1 MADRFWRGGTANWDG
16 TAGTKWAAT
25 VGGAG
30 GAGVPT
36 SADDVFFDAASGAV
50 TCTISG
56 GNTGAKSINCTGFTG
71 TLTGSVDI
79 TVSGNI
85 TFVAG
90 MTLSVTNTITV
101 DGTAT
106 LISDGKSYANLT
118 VSGAGITVTLGD
130 ALSVLLSCIISS
142 GTFTTNNYNV
152 TTLSLSSNNSN
163 VRAINLG
170 SSILTLGGSSPI
182 SFTTST
188 NLTFNA
194 GTSQI
199 NVTLSTASFNG
210 GGLTFYNVN
219 FTSIIA
225 SVRTMSGANTFNNLI
240 LNASATGL
248 SVLNLTAN
256 QVINGT
262 FTCSGS
268 SAIARGQVRS
278 SVTGTVRTLTVGT
291 LSATDCDFRDITV
304 AGAAAGTSPTRAGDC
319 GGNSGITFPAAK
331 NVYWNLAGT
340 QDWNANAWASTSGG
354 APTVNNFPLAQD
366 TAIFDDAGAAG
377 TVNFGTIQYSISGI
391 NASSRTSAMTLN
403 QSSQQIY
410 GSITLGSGVTVTG
423 TGISTLLG
431 RGTTN
436 ISTAGKTITFGLS
449 INTITGTVRLLE
461 AYNASAS
468 ITIASGIFNANNYS
482 VTITGFGSSG
492 TLLAKTVTMGSGL
505 WTMTSPGTA
514 WNLGGS
520 LLTLNKD
527 TANILFSADTTFI
540 RVFNGLGLTYNKLT
554 IGGATLTGTTQFS
567 GNNTFSELAST
578 KPVAHTLSFA
588 AGSTTTVGAWTI
600 TGTAGNVVTI
610 ITTTTG
616 THNLVKTGGGV
627 IATDYMSITDSAAT
641 PANTWFAGSNSTNV
655 SGNSGWIFGG
665 TSYSSSIS
673 ESSTI
678 TDVVIGA
685 LQWNLIDDS
694 QTPNWQNINNI

>member
-30 GAGVPT
+30 GASVPT
-36 SADDVFFDAASGAV
+36 SADDVFFDATSGAV
-50 TCTISG
+50 TCTISA
-56 GNTGAKSINCTGFTG
+56 GNTGAKSITCTGFTG
-71 TLTGSVDI
+71 TLTGATDI

-90 MTLSVTNTITV
+90 MTLSLTNTITV
-101 DGTAT
+101 NATAT
-106 LISDGKSYANLT
+106 LISNGQSYNNLT

-130 ALSVLLSCIISS
+130 ALSVLVSCTISS

-152 TTLSLSSNNSN
+152 TCAVFNSNNSN
-163 VRAINLG
+163 TRTINLG
-170 SSILTLGGSSPI
+170 SSTITVTSVAALN
-182 SFTTST
+182 FNNST

-199 NVTLSTASFNG
+199 NVTFSTATFNG
-210 GGLTFYNVN
+210 GGLTFYDVN

-225 SVRTMSGANTFNNLI
+225 NVRTINGANTFNNLT
-240 LNASATGL
+240 LTASATGL
-248 SVLNLTAN
+248 SVLSISAN
-256 QVINGT
+256 QTVSGT

-278 SVTGTVRTLTVGT
+278 SVIGTTRTLTVGT
-291 LSATDCDFRDITV
+291 LSATDCDFRDITI

-319 GGNSGITFPAAK
+319 GGNTGITFPAAK

-340 QDWNANAWASTSGG
+340 QDWNATAWASTSGG
-354 APTVNNFPLAQD
+354 SPAVNNFPLAQD
-366 TAIFDDAGAAG
+366 TAVFDDVGAADI
-377 TVNFGTIQYSISGI
+377 VNFGTIPYSISGI

-403 QSSQQIY
+403 HSAQQTY
-410 GSITLGSGVTVTG
+410 GSIALGSGVTVTG

-468 ITIASGIFNANNYS
+468 ITIASGTFDANNYS
-482 VTITGFGSSG
+482 VTISGFGSSG

-505 WTMTSPGTA
+505 WTITGQGTT

-527 TANILFSADTTFI
+527 TANILFSADTTFV

-554 IGGATLTGTTQFS
+554 IGGATLTGTTQFI
-567 GNNTFSELAST
+567 GDNTFSELAST
-578 KPVAHTLSFA
+578 KPVAHTVSFA

-600 TGTAGNVVTI
+600 TGTAGNVVTLRS
-610 ITTTTG
+610 TTGG

-627 IATDYMSITDSAAT
+627 IVINYMSITDSAAT
-641 PANTWFAGSNSTNV
+641 PASTWYAGANSTNV

-665 TSYSSSIS
+665 TSYASGIS
-673 ESSTI
+673 EFATA
-678 TDVVIGA
+678 TDVISGA
-685 LQWNLIDDS
+685 YLWNLIE
-694 QTPNWQNINNI
+694 NAQNPTWVTIPT